1 MAGRYAAPHMLRSR
15 DGHEHNKATF
25 VELFF
30 DLVFVFAVTQLSHT
44 LLEHFTLA
52 GIIETVVL
60 LMAVWWVWIYTTWV
74 TNWVDPDKTPVRLM
88 LFALMLAGLVLSTS
102 IPEAFGSKALA
113 FAGAYVFMQLGRS
126 LFMLWALRGHSPGN
140 YRNFLRINSWLALS
154 AVLWMGGALVEGEAR
169 LGLWIV
175 ALAIEYVSPS
185 LGFWTPGLGRSTT
198 ADWDVEGGHLAER
211 CGLFIIIALGES
223 ILVTGA
229 TFAKLPWSPV
239 TVAAFATAFVGSVA
253 MWWIYFNIGAERGS
267 KRITQSSDPG
277 RLARL
282 AYTYMHLP
290 LVAGI
295 VVAAVG
301 DELLLAHPTG
311 HADFKTGA
319 AVLGGPALYLVGNLM
334 FKRTTAHRP
343 ALSHI
348 VGLILLAGLVPLAPL
363 LPPLALAAAANLVL
377 VMVAVWE
384 TRSLGTGDTE
394 PEAGKLPTSKP
405 GKSAKAQG

>member
-1 MAGRYAAPHMLRSR
+1 M
-15 DGHEHNKATF
+15 
-25 VELFF
+25 
-30 DLVFVFAVTQLSHT
+30 
-44 LLEHFTLA
+44 
-52 GIIETVVL
+52 
-60 LMAVWWVWIYTTWV
+60 
-74 TNWVDPDKTPVRLM
+74 
-88 LFALMLAGLVLSTS
+88 
-102 IPEAFGSKALA
+102 
-113 FAGAYVFMQLGRS
+113 
-126 LFMLWALRGHSPGN
+126 
-140 YRNFLRINSWLALS
+140 
-154 AVLWMGGALVEGEAR
+154 
-169 LGLWIV
+169 
-175 ALAIEYVSPS
+175 ALAIEYVAPS

-223 ILVTGA
+223 VLVTGA
-229 TFAKLPWSPV
+229 TFAKLPWSPA
-239 TVAAFATAFVGSVA
+239 TVAAFATAFVGSAA

-267 KRITQSSDPG
+267 QRISQSSDPG

-311 HADFKTGA
+311 HVDFKTAA
-319 AVLGGPALYLVGNLM
+319 AVIGGPTLYLIGNLM
-334 FKRTTAHRP
+334 FKRTTANRP

-363 LPPLALAAAANLVL
+363 LQPLALAAAANLVL

-394 PEAGKLPTSKP
+394 PEAGKLPTGEP
-405 GKSAKAQG
+405 GEKT

>member
-1 MAGRYAAPHMLRSR
+1 MLRSR

-52 GIIETVVL
+52 GIIETVLL

-74 TNWVDPDKTPVRLM
+74 TNWLDPDKTPVRLM

-102 IPEAFGSKALA
+102 IPEAFGSRALA

-126 LFMLWALRGHSPGN
+126 LFMLWALHGHSPAN
-140 YRNFLRINSWLALS
+140 YRNFLRINTWLALS
-154 AVLWMGGALVEGEAR
+154 AVLWIGGAVAEGEAR
-169 LGLWIV
+169 LGLWIA

-239 TVAAFATAFVGSVA
+239 TVAAFATAFVGSVS

-295 VVAAVG
+295 IVVAVG
-301 DELLLAHPTG
+301 DELVLAHPTG
-311 HADFKTGA
+311 HIDLKTAA
-319 AVLGGPALYLVGNLM
+319 AVLGGPALYLIGNLM
-334 FKRTTAHRP
+334 FKRTTANRP

-348 VGLILLAGLVPLAPL
+348 VGLILLAGLAPLAPL
-363 LPPLALAAAANLVL
+363 LQPFTFAAAANLVL

-394 PEAGKLPTSKP
+394 PEAGKLPTGEP
-405 GKSAKAQG
+405 GEKA

>member
-1 MAGRYAAPHMLRSR
+1 MTGRYAAPYLLRSR

-30 DLVFVFAVTQLSHT
+30 DLVFVFAVTQLSHA
-44 LLEHFTLA
+44 LLAHFTLA
-52 GIIETVVL
+52 GIVETVVL

-74 TNWVDPDKTPVRLM
+74 TNWLDPDKTPVRLM

-102 IPEAFGSKALA
+102 IPEAFGSRALA

-126 LFMLWALRGHSPGN
+126 LFMLWALRGHSVVN
-140 YRNFLRINSWLALS
+140 YRNFLRINCWLGLS
-154 AVLWMGGALVEGEAR
+154 AVFWISGAVAEGEAR
-169 LGLWIV
+169 LLLWIV

-223 ILVTGA
+223 VLVTGA
-229 TFAKLPWSPV
+229 TFAKLPWSPA
-239 TVAAFATAFVGSVA
+239 TVAAFATAFVGSA
-253 MWWIYFNIGAERGS
+253 SMWWIYFNIGAERGS
-267 KRITQSSDPG
+267 KRISQSSDPG

-295 VVAAVG
+295 IVAAVG
-301 DELLLAHPTG
+301 DELVLAHPTG
-311 HADFKTGA
+311 HIDLKTAA
-319 AVLGGPALYLVGNLM
+319 AVLGAPALYLVGNLM
-334 FKRTTAHRP
+334 FKRTTANRP

-348 VGLILLAGLVPLAPL
+348 VGLIALAGLAPLAPL
-363 LPPLALAAAANLVL
+363 LQPLALAAAANLVL

-394 PEAGKLPTSKP
+394 PEAGKLPTGES
-405 GKSAKAQG
+405 GAKA

>member
-1 MAGRYAAPHMLRSR
+1 
-15 DGHEHNKATF
+15 
-25 VELFF
+25 
-30 DLVFVFAVTQLSHT
+30 VF
-44 LLEHFTLA
+44 
-52 GIIETVVL
+52 
-60 LMAVWWVWIYTTWV
+60 WI
-74 TNWVDPDKTPVRLM
+74 
-88 LFALMLAGLVLSTS
+88 
-102 IPEAFGSKALA
+102 
-113 FAGAYVFMQLGRS
+113 
-126 LFMLWALRGHSPGN
+126 
-140 YRNFLRINSWLALS
+140 
-154 AVLWMGGALVEGEAR
+154 GGAFSEGEDR
-169 LGLWIV
+169 LLLWVV

-185 LGFWTPGLGRSTT
+185 LGFWTPGLGRSNT

-223 ILVTGA
+223 VLVTGA

-239 TVAAFATAFVGSVA
+239 TVAAFATAFVGSAA

-267 KRITQSSDPG
+267 QRISQSSDPG

-295 VVAAVG
+295 IVAAVG

-311 HADFKTGA
+311 HTDFKTAA

-334 FKRTTAHRP
+334 FKRSTADRP

-348 VGLILLAGLVPLAPL
+348 VGLILLAGLIPLAPL
-363 LPPLALAAAANLVL
+363 LPPLGFAAAANLVL
-377 VMVAVWE
+377 VIVAVWE

-394 PEAGKLPTSKP
+394 PKVNKLPTGEP
-405 GKSAKAQG
+405 GEEA

>member
-44 LLEHFTLA
+44 LLEHFTPA
-52 GIIETVVL
+52 GITQTILL

-74 TNWVDPDKTPVRLM
+74 TNWLDPDKTPVRLM

-102 IPEAFGSKALA
+102 IPEAFGSRALA

-126 LFMLWALRGHSPGN
+126 LFMLWALRGHSATN
-140 YRNFLRINSWLALS
+140 YRNFLRINAWLALS
-154 AVLWMGGALVEGEAR
+154 ALFWIGGAFAEAQAR
-169 LGLWIV
+169 LGLWSL
-175 ALAIEYVSPS
+175 ALAIEYLSPS

-229 TFAKLPWSPV
+229 TFAKLPWSGT
-239 TVAAFATAFVGSVA
+239 TVAAFATAFIGSAA

-295 VVAAVG
+295 VVVAVG
-301 DELLLAHPTG
+301 DELVLAHPTG
-311 HADFKTGA
+311 HVDVKTVA
-319 AVLGGPALYLVGNLM
+319 AVLGGPTLYLIGNLM
-334 FKRTTAHRP
+334 FKRATGNRP

-363 LPPLALAAAANLVL
+363 SQPLALAAAANLVL

-384 TRSLGTGDTE
+384 TCSLGTGDTE
-394 PEAGKLPTSKP
+394 PEAGKLPTAQT
-405 GKSAKAQG
+405 GRSAQA